1 MMGGSGIMWITVTG
15 VLVAFAGGIMVWFR
29 IPFSPVKRR
38 FRKDISML
46 LSENQGLT
54 ENGIFYGRGF
64 FTSSCS
70 HSQIRGAL
78 RLYRNAENVLSENEI
93 S

>member
-1 MMGGSGIMWITVTG
+1 MMGESGIMWITVTG
-15 VLVAFAGGIMVWFR
+15 VLVALAGGIMIWFR

-38 FRKDISML
+38 FWKDTSVGESGIGRKRD
-46 LSENQGLT
+46 
-54 ENGIFYGRGF
+54 FYERGF
-64 FTSSCS
+64 VPPSRS

-78 RLYRNAENVLSENEI
+78 RLYRNAENVLPENEI